1 LICFSRRYAP
11 VDASMSFLTM
21 YRFARETSTK
31 AKFVFFDIPLY
42 LTFEKPK
49 IFFSMREIYFRFCPL
64 IRGGELGMKR
74 GQSVWYRAEMFQSL
88 SFLLKEEEMADFGTL
103 LEKYTT
109 KGGLS
114 ELALETILNEDGY
127 APWKK
132 VLVAI

>member
-1 LICFSRRYAP
+1 
-11 VDASMSFLTM
+11 MSFLTM

-49 IFFSMREIYFRFCPL
+49 IFFSMREICSPFCPL
-64 IRGGELGMKR
+64 IRGGEFGMER
-74 GQSVWYRAEMFQSL
+74 GQSDWYTPEMFQSL
-88 SFLLKEEEMADFGTL
+88 SFLLKEEKTADLGTL

-109 KGGLS
+109 NGGLS

-132 VLVAI
+132 ALVAV